1 MAKKE
6 RRESDGEGKNSRMQE
21 ASRFVSLEISSS
33 GRFSLFFVLCRS
45 FLHSV
50 MYPHLSIF
58 LCNSIQSLFF
68 FFASLVA
75 LSDRGECVFP
85 DIEREKGSVSNCI

>member
-6 RRESDGEGKNSRMQE
+6 RRESDGEEKNSRMQE
-21 ASRFVSLEISSS
+21 ASRVVSLEISSS
-33 GRFSLFFVLCRS
+33 GRFSLFFLLCRS

-58 LCNSIQSLFF
+58 LCSSVQSL

-75 LSDRGECVFP
+75 LSDGGECVIP
-85 DIEREKGSVSNCI
+85 DMEREKGV